1 MNTRLAKIIYN
12 LLKTKANQHQAVLE
26 LAKLKRE
33 NAALISIIGSLVVDN
48 KLSKKRNKCEVIVDY
63 FSSTNKAA
71 ISKSAACSQVAVS
84 RNSLYYKPKLPAK
97 DLILKQQIEAILLE
111 HKSYGHRRI
120 ALALG
125 INKKRASKVMK
136 LFNIKPK
143 KSRKK
148 LRFKKNKFPKN
159 SAKNLML
166 KMAINKPNQVWVSDF
181 TYLSYQNKFI
191 YLATILDAF
200 TREVIAWNIS
210 SRHNKELIAEV
221 LLNAINKREKSPQI
235 FHSDQGSEYR
245 SDDLARILQS
255 KNIKA
260 SMSKK
265 SSPWQNGRQES
276 FYRKFKLELE
286 DFNTYKSQG
295 ELIEAIALQIIIT
308 ITKAFIWRLKCHQWR
323 FIRGLLDKIICN

>member
-1 MNTRLAKIIYN
+1 M
-12 LLKTKANQHQAVLE
+12 
-26 LAKLKRE
+26 
-33 NAALISIIGSLVVDN
+33 
-48 KLSKKRNKCEVIVDY
+48 DY
-63 FSSTNKAA
+63 FSSTNKAQV
-71 ISKSAACSQVAVS
+71 SKSAACSQVEVS

-97 DLILKQQIEAILLE
+97 DLILKQQIEAVLLE

-125 INKKRASKVMK
+125 INKKRALRVMK

-148 LRFKKNKFPKN
+148 PRFKKNKFPKN
-159 SAKNLML
+159 SAKNLIL
-166 KMAINKPNQVWVSDF
+166 EMAINKPNQVWVSDF
-181 TYLSYQNKFI
+181 TYLSYQNKFM

-210 SRHNKELIAEV
+210 GRHNKELITEA

-235 FHSDQGSEYR
+235 FHSDQGSEYK
-245 SDDLARILQS
+245 SDDLAKILQS

-276 FYRKFKLELE
+276 FYQKLKIELE
-286 DFNTYKSQG
+286 DFNSYKSQG
-295 ELIEAIALQIIIT
+295 ELIEAIAMQIYYYNNKRIHLAL
-308 ITKAFIWRLKCHQWR
+308 KMPPVAFYNR
-323 FIRGLLDKIICN
+323 FIGQNNMQLNV